1 MSPECERESNN
12 NKKLILKCYKDYR
25 SGVKLSTTTTTAMS
39 STSLDSAPSESST
52 QLPGLSTT
60 SNNQSDSITPDAT
73 LKQTDIPPQP
83 QSSINNES
91 LDNNNNNNNNQSQ
104 QDKKQTVF
112 EIAQNIEE
120 NLNKLLKQ
128 LDNTDN
134 EINTKIDLALKNINS
149 LYDKTTTATATN
161 AS

>member
-1 MSPECERESNN
+1 
-12 NKKLILKCYKDYR
+12 
-25 SGVKLSTTTTTAMS
+25 MS

-83 QSSINNES
+83 QPSINNES
-91 LDNNNNNNNNQSQ
+91 LDNNNNNQSQ

-134 EINTKIDLALKNINS
+134 EINTKIDLALKNINT
-149 LYDKTTTATATN
+149 LYDKTNTATTATPTN

>member
-1 MSPECERESNN
+1 
-12 NKKLILKCYKDYR
+12 
-25 SGVKLSTTTTTAMS
+25 MS

-52 QLPGLSTT
+52 QLPGLSTA

-91 LDNNNNNNNNQSQ
+91 LDNNNNNQSQ

-161 AS
+161 AT

>member
-1 MSPECERESNN
+1 
-12 NKKLILKCYKDYR
+12 
-25 SGVKLSTTTTTAMS
+25 MS

-60 SNNQSDSITPDAT
+60 SNNQSDSTTPDAT

-83 QSSINNES
+83 QSSI
-91 LDNNNNNNNNQSQ
+91 NNQSQ

-134 EINTKIDLALKNINS
+134 EINTKIDLALKNINT

>member
-1 MSPECERESNN
+1 
-12 NKKLILKCYKDYR
+12 
-25 SGVKLSTTTTTAMS
+25 MS

-91 LDNNNNNNNNQSQ
+91 LDNNNNQSQ

-134 EINTKIDLALKNINS
+134 EINTKIDLALKNINT
-149 LYDKTTTATATN
+149 LYDKTNTATATN

>member
-1 MSPECERESNN
+1 
-12 NKKLILKCYKDYR
+12 
-25 SGVKLSTTTTTAMS
+25 MS

-91 LDNNNNNNNNQSQ
+91 LDNNNNNNNQSQ

-134 EINTKIDLALKNINS
+134 EINTKIDSALKNINS